1 MTPRTAIARIAK
13 TIGRELEADTGPSE
27 GGWAAGSMLAEAGAT
42 ADIAACL
49 LAEARRKRPDD
60 RLLNGCAFLL
70 ERALDALRLR
80 RNGGD
85 VGAGRAIDEVRD
97 GIGQALAEH
106 GADPGVLMVVARAF
120 AQAEL
125 DPGEALQEAVVSAM
139 EAQASATPAGQGPE
153 GIGGQFDAI
162 AARSEEHTS

>member
-13 TIGRELEADTGPSE
+13 TIGRELEADSGPSE
-27 GGWAAGSMLAEAGAT
+27 SGWAAGSMLAEAGAT
-42 ADIAACL
+42 TEVAACL

-60 RLLNGCAFLL
+60 RVINGCAYLL

-85 VGAGRAIDEVRD
+85 VGAGRAIEEARE
-97 GIGQALAEH
+97 GLGQALAEG
-106 GADPGVLMVVARAF
+106 GAAPGVLMMVARAF

-125 DPGEALQEAVVSAM
+125 EPGEALQEAVVGAM
-139 EAQASATPAGQGPE
+139 ESQASAMPAGQRP
-153 GIGGQFDAI
+153 
-162 AARSEEHTS
+162 